1 MLKSPTTCS
10 IKGIKLYSDNDI
22 ETSTGKEKERRIF
35 WNRRAKELSKENVK
49 KADLYK
55 RIHENWRIFKTD
67 SMTEEV
73 KNLSS
78 SQSTLKKG
86 TLRNNIARVESAKQK
101 IKDLKEGII
110 KADKPVTELRKLRD
124 ELFFDQE

>member
-35 WNRRAKELSKENVK
+35 WNRRAKELSKENVN

-55 RIHENWRIFKTD
+55 RIHEDWRTVFIR
-67 SMTEEV
+67 
-73 KNLSS
+73 LI
-78 SQSTLKKG
+78 QW
-86 TLRNNIARVESAKQK
+86 Q
-101 IKDLKEGII
+101 
-110 KADKPVTELRKLRD
+110 RK
-124 ELFFDQE
+124 